1 MKSCWKFQADER
13 ANFSDLV
20 KAIDHLND
28 TPQNKVFI
36 KKASTAYL
44 PVYS

>member
-13 ANFSDLV
+13 PNFSDLV
-20 KAIDHLND
+20 KAIDHLKD
-28 TPQNKVFI
+28 TSQNKLII
-36 KKASTAYL
+36 KKPSAAYL

>member
-13 ANFSDLV
+13 SNFSDLV
-20 KAIDHLND
+20 KAIDHLKD
-28 TPQNKVFI
+28 TSQNKLMI
-36 KKASTAYL
+36 KKESTAYL